1 LKPFKFYI
9 ESGLVRQ
16 GSKDPGESK
25 AMIGRASK
33 RLEYVRSQSITEDN
47 SSFLVTI
54 RPNIY
59 SFLYNIRFLSNIDH
73 QFFYVAMF
81 GMNAFPDN
89 TS

>member
-1 LKPFKFYI
+1 MRGVTTKSVTMTQYAQLKPKMWK
-9 ESGLVRQ
+9 
-16 GSKDPGESK
+16 GSKNARRPRMVIKHISVLNVVLK
-25 AMIGRASK
+25 NM
-33 RLEYVRSQSITEDN
+33 
-47 SSFLVTI
+47 VTI